1 MYTRGTGFLLLFLVR
16 SRGAIFVLE
25 TSLFFSLSLSSSLCY
40 SSDVT
45 SSSGSLYFIF
55 IFFLFASQACPLGLD
70 IYLRKKNIC
79 RVTFRVYRRQ
89 VRDAWCDVVAFGEER
104 ERRSHHR
111 FCIQTYAK
119 GREFCFDFR
128 ARFFFSLLSFFF
140 FCFFSHITRLFGS
153 IAFFLS
159 RKSSFTAARNDSF
172 PLEKAR
178 TNRLTILARI
188 FSKFGSVVNV
198 RFV

>member
-1 MYTRGTGFLLLFLVR
+1 MHTRGTGFLLLLLLVVR

-104 ERRSHHR
+104 ERRFHHR

-128 ARFFFSLLSFFF
+128 ARFFSHFFLFFF
-140 FCFFSHITRLFGS
+140 LFFFTYYASFWINCFFFYLVNPRSL
-153 IAFFLS
+153 
-159 RKSSFTAARNDSF
+159 
-172 PLEKAR
+172 PLE
-178 TNRLTILARI
+178 TIPFRSKKRERI
-188 FSKFGSVVNV
+188 G
-198 RFV
+198 

>member
-1 MYTRGTGFLLLFLVR
+1 MYTRGTGFLLLLLVR

-128 ARFFFSLLSFFF
+128 ARFFSHFFLFF
-140 FCFFSHITRLFGS
+140 FCFFHILRVFLDQLLFFYLVNPRS
-153 IAFFLS
+153 L
-159 RKSSFTAARNDSF
+159 
-172 PLEKAR
+172 PLE
-178 TNRLTILARI
+178 TIPFRSKKRERI
-188 FSKFGSVVNV
+188 G
-198 RFV
+198 